1 MIEWDTQSISNHA
14 RSVAAL
20 AAGPAR
26 VRALAVAQEAV
37 LVQAVVLAQDL
48 VQVAAVEAAAEAAVA
63 QERDQGPEA
72 VRDLEQA

>member
-1 MIEWDTQSISNHA
+1 
-14 RSVAAL
+14 
-20 AAGPAR
+20 
-26 VRALAVAQEAV
+26 VAQEAV